1 MKMYLQKLF
10 LRENL
15 SSEEIKKAM
24 TYCLSEQSTD
34 SEIAA
39 FLTALRMKGETPEEI
54 AGMVEVIRKQSD
66 MSTIQLASVM
76 DNCGTGGDQSYSFNI
91 STTSSFVLAGAGIPV
106 AKHGNR
112 SISSK
117 AGSAD
122 VLEYLGVSLTLS
134 KADTEKMLRENNIV
148 FLFAPHVHAN
158 LRPFM
163 KVRKELVLPTIFNL
177 IGPLTN
183 PIELET
189 QIMGVYDPNKLVTI
203 AETLNQLGRKRAI
216 VMHGAGGMDEASL
229 SGVNQLVLLE
239 NGEISKL
246 RIHPQDVGLSEY
258 PNTSIQGGDVS
269 RNAEILLSVLNN
281 EASPFLDTTLL
292 NAGIGLFANGKVA
305 SIIEGVQLAREVISS
320 GAALERLET
329 LRTFSRS
336 RLKEKAQ

>member
-1 MKMYLQKLF
+1 MKTYLHKLF
-10 LRENL
+10 QNENL
-15 SSEEIKKAM
+15 STKEMKDAM
-24 TYCLSEQSTD
+24 IYCLSGKATD
-34 SEIAA
+34 TEISA

-54 AGMVEVIRKQSD
+54 AGMVEIIRIQSD
-66 MSTIQLASVM
+66 MSEIELPNAM

-91 STTSSFVLAGAGIPV
+91 STTTAFVLAGAGIPV
-106 AKHGNR
+106 PKHGNR

-122 VLEYLGVSLTLS
+122 VLEYLGVSLTLT
-134 KADTEKMLRENNIV
+134 KEETEKMLHENNIV

-189 QIMGVYDPNKLVTI
+189 QIMGVYDQKKLVTI
-203 AETLNQLGRKRAI
+203 AQSLKKLGRKRA
-216 VMHGAGGMDEASL
+216 VVLHGAGGMDEASL
-229 SGVNQLVLLE
+229 SGENHLVLLNE
-239 NGEISKL
+239 GNISQFTVT
-246 RIHPQDVGLSEY
+246 PDEVGLPTY
-258 PNTSIQGGDVS
+258 DNKTIQGGNVS
-269 RNAEILLSVLNN
+269 KNAKILLSVLKN

-292 NAGIGLFANGKVA
+292 NAGIGLFANGKVN
-305 SIIEGVQLAREVISS
+305 SIIDGVQLAREVISS

-329 LRTFSRS
+329 LRSFSQS
-336 RLKEKAQ
+336 LLKEQA